1 MVNSMMNTDREH
13 ATKIA
18 LNETGR
24 GNCDEAKKLS
34 GDDNT
39 MSRSFGIADLWSIRR
54 NMRTLKIHNR
64 IPRL

>member
-1 MVNSMMNTDREH
+1 MMNNNREH
-13 ATKIA
+13 ATKVA

-24 GNCDEAKKLS
+24 GDSDETKRLS

-39 MSRSFGIADLWSIRR
+39 VGRSFGITDLWRIRQ
-54 NMRTLKIHNR
+54 NARTFKIHNR